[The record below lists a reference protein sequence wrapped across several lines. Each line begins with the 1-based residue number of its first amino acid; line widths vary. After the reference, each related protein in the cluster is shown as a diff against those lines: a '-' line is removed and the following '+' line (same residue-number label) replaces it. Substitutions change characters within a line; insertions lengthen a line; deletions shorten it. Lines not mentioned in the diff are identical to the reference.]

1 MFWNAKK
8 FNQNLDSWGDK
19 LPEGCKIGYWFK
31 FVAFSPID
39 GEDKKPKWF
48 VTTEDGLL
56 KKNQWHTSAKI
67 EKDFWYLTRDK
78 NLDKWQVKSDCRGV
92 EGMFEGTPLEENP
105 PKWYKK
111 IADKN

>member
-1 MFWNAKK
+1 MVCYHRRWLTQKK
-8 FNQNLDSWGDK
+8 L
-19 LPEGCKIGYWFK
+19 
-31 FVAFSPID
+31 VAHISQDRKRFLVS
-39 GEDKKPKWF
+39 
-48 VTTEDGLL
+48 
-56 KKNQWHTSAKI
+56 H
-67 EKDFWYLTRDK
+67 RDK